1 MSTNLLTQRRVL
13 RTGSPLWSDSRGAS
27 VTQQPLTRDLR
38 TEIAVIGTGIS
49 GALVAFTLTQRGYR
63 VILLDRREPLHGSS
77 MASTALVQPE
87 LDVSLTELTRRIG
100 ANKARR
106 AWHRSWRAVRAL
118 KELIRREAIRCELRA
133 QRSLYLA
140 GNAYGARALQAES
153 QLRARADL
161 PGTFIDHAALARR
174 FGIDRTGA
182 IVSGGSAAL
191 DPVQLTAGVLRRA
204 HRAGARVYAPA
215 DVIDVASHRHGVE
228 LFTREGHTIAADH
241 VVFCTGYE
249 LPKALPL
256 DGHTIKSTW
265 AIATHPVSPLPP
277 WLTSTVVWEAS
288 DPYLYLRTTAD
299 GRIVAGGEDEA
310 SATAHTDRGRLTT
323 KSHAILAQVHAL
335 LPTVQPVLS
344 HRWAGAF
351 GESPTGLPIIDH
363 LPRTPRCHVVLG
375 FGGNG
380 FTHSMIAAHLTADAI
395 DGRRHPDAP
404 LYRAPR

>member
-1 MSTNLLTQRRVL
+1 MPPNAVTQRRVL
-13 RTGSPLWSDSRGAS
+13 RTGSPLWSESPGAS
-27 VTQQPLTRDLR
+27 VTHQPLTRDLR
-38 TEIAVIGTGIS
+38 TDIAVIGTGIS
-49 GALVAFTLTQRGYR
+49 GALVAFTLTLRGYR
-63 VILLDRREPLHGSS
+63 VLLLDRREPLHGSS

-100 ANKARR
+100 ANNARR
-106 AWHRSWRAVRAL
+106 AWHRSWHAVRAL
-118 KELIRREAIRCELRA
+118 KRLIQRHGIRCGLRA
-133 QRSLYLA
+133 QQSLYLA
-140 GNAYGARALQAES
+140 GNTYGARALRAES
-153 QLRARADL
+153 QLRARANL
-161 PGTFIDHAALARR
+161 PGTFVDHTALARR

-191 DPVQLTAGVLRRA
+191 DPAQLTAGVLRRA
-204 HRAGARVYAPA
+204 QRAGARVYAPA
-215 DVIDVASHRHGVE
+215 DVIDIANHRHGVE

-256 DGHTIKSTW
+256 DGHVIKSTW
-265 AIATHPVSPLPP
+265 AIATHPLANLPS
-277 WLTSTVVWEAS
+277 WLSSTVLWEAS

-299 GRIVAGGEDEA
+299 GRIIAGGEDEA
-310 SATAHTDRGRLTT
+310 SATAHTDRSRLTA
-323 KSHAILAQVHAL
+323 KSHAILAQVRAL
-335 LPTVQPVLS
+335 LPTVRPLLS

-363 LPRTPRCHVVLG
+363 LPGAPRCHVVLG

-380 FTHSMIAAHLTADAI
+380 FTHSMIAAHLTADTL
-395 DGRRHPDAP
+395 DGRRDPDAQ